1 MIKNFLLF
9 CLSFALFVSALEFSL
24 KLIGPDDENVFSL
37 DNELIF
43 KPIPGRKFRYVR
55 FLENGGGVIES
66 GFNSLGI
73 RGREFDAFQFDGVR
87 VVVYGDSIIQASYTQ
102 LEKTFVYQLEK
113 RLQNELNG
121 DVQVLNAGVNGYGPD
136 QYLIRLRNDLPIL
149 NPDLVI
155 VAIFADN
162 DFGDLIRNKI
172 FRIDMN
178 GQLARHDFVVDEE
191 VKQRYQKRENLNR
204 AFALQKA
211 FIDPTI
217 IKRDLRIL
225 VERRI
230 GISNF
235 LFQDVP
241 IETAFR
247 TDPRV
252 PWIERWLDRGRNEFH
267 EYIVEKDP
275 VVRLDNIRSDHYD
288 ADMSLFP
295 RAWSS
300 RYKVDLMKLVLS
312 EMARLLRKHQ
322 IPMMI
327 LIIPSPV
334 DVCEGY
340 DWQVDPNQFP
350 AYDRQTLTQSIER
363 IAKQSDIHYFNL
375 YRHFSGANCNNL
387 YYHFG
392 NNHWTDEGQAKA
404 ARLVSDTI
412 REKRFLDSGR

>member
-1 MIKNFLLF
+1 MIKNFLLLF
-9 CLSFALFVSALEFSL
+9 LSLALSISALEFSL
-24 KLIGPDDENVFSL
+24 KLIGPDDENIFAL

-66 GFNSLGI
+66 SFNSLGI

-102 LEKTFVYQLEK
+102 LEKTFAYQLEK

-136 QYLIRLRNDLPIL
+136 QYLIRLRNDLPTL

-191 VKQRYQKRENLNR
+191 VKQRYQKREKLNR

-230 GISNF
+230 GISIS

-295 RAWSS
+295 QAWSS
-300 RYKVDLMKLVLS
+300 RYKFDLMKLVLS
-312 EMARLLRKHQ
+312 EMARLLRKHR

-340 DWQVDPNQFP
+340 DWQVDPNRFP

-375 YRHFSGANCNNL
+375 YRHFSGPNCNNL

-404 ARLVSDTI
+404 AELASDTI
-412 REKRFLDSGR
+412 REKRFFDSGR